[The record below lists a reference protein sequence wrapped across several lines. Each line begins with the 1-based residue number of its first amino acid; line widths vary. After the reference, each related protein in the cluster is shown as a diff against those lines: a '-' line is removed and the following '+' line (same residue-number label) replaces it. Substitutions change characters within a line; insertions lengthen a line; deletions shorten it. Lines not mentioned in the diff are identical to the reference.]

1 MVAPSLASVK
11 FTEPWTTGSVM
22 VVDVVPLSQVL
33 QQMLVDLVVVQH
45 LMRELVTGVK
55 ETNKLGHVLELLLH
69 HYLMFLELLKE
80 IMVVPQVL
88 QLVVEVVVPDKQVK
102 ALLVVEMV

>member
-1 MVAPSLASVK
+1 
-11 FTEPWTTGSVM
+11 M

-55 ETNKLGHVLELLLH
+55 ETNKLAHVLELLLRQ
-69 HYLMFLELLKE
+69 YRMFLELLKE
-80 IMVVPQVL
+80 IMVVLQVL

>member
-1 MVAPSLASVK
+1 
-11 FTEPWTTGSVM
+11 M

-45 LMRELVTGVK
+45 LMRELLAGVK
-55 ETNKLGHVLELLLH
+55 ETNKLGHVLELLLRQ
-69 HYLMFLELLKE
+69 YLMFLELLKE
-80 IMVVPQVL
+80 IMVVLQVL

-102 ALLVVEMV
+102 VLLVVEMV

>member
-1 MVAPSLASVK
+1 
-11 FTEPWTTGSVM
+11 M

-33 QQMLVDLVVVQH
+33 QQNLVDLVVVRH

-55 ETNKLGHVLELLLH
+55 ETNKLVRVLELLLRQ
-69 HYLMFLELLKE
+69 YRMFLELLKE
-80 IMVVPQVL
+80 IMVVLQVL

>member
-1 MVAPSLASVK
+1 
-11 FTEPWTTGSVM
+11 M

-33 QQMLVDLVVVQH
+33 QQMLVDLVVVRH
-45 LMRELVTGVK
+45 LMRELVAGVK
-55 ETNKLGHVLELLLH
+55 EINKLGHVLELLLRQ
-69 HYLMFLELLKE
+69 YRMFLEPLKE
-80 IMVVPQVL
+80 IMVVLQVL